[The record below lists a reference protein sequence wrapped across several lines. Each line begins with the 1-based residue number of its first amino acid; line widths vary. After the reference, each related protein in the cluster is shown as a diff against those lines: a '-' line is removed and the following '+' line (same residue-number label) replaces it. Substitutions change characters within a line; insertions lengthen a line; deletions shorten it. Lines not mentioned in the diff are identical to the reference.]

1 MSKEFMEE
9 YMKQF
14 VLLIGATGMAL
25 SFACAGRVMGAD
37 QKDWPQFRGPNQDG
51 ISNESL
57 WNPQA
62 LTNSGKVI
70 WKATVGAGYSSM
82 AISGDKL
89 FTMGNKDNKDIVSAL
104 NLKDGTILWQHSYAC
119 PSGGYPGP
127 RATPAS
133 DGKRVYTLSREGDLF
148 CLDANTGAVQ
158 WQKNLT
164 KDFQAAN
171 VQWGFSASPVIKDN
185 LLLLNACEYGICLN
199 RMTGEKVWASPAGTG
214 GYAAPVLY
222 QVGKTDCLA
231 IFGAKALYG
240 VELSTG
246 RKLWSSNWTTS
257 YDVNAADPIPLD
269 GKIFISSGYGKGAT
283 VLDISG
289 AEPRNIWTS
298 TVMRNHFSSCVLL
311 NGFLYG
317 IDGNAGN
324 GSLKCIDFATGTEKW
339 AHNLGFGSLTAAG
352 DKLIVLNEK
361 GDLSVVKAS
370 PTAFELVAA
379 AGKVLEKTCWTSP
392 VLCRGMIFCRND
404 KGDIVALNVSK

>member
-1 MSKEFMEE
+1 
-9 YMKQF
+9 MKQF
-14 VLLIGATGMAL
+14 ILLSGVAGITLCLVSTGQVLGA
-25 SFACAGRVMGAD
+25 S
-37 QKDWPQFRGPNQDG
+37 QSDWSQFRGPNQDG
-51 ISNESL
+51 ISTESH

-62 LTNSGKVI
+62 LTNGGQVL
-70 WKATVGAGYSSM
+70 WKANVGAGYSSV

-104 NLKDGTILWQHSYAC
+104 NIKDGAVLWQHSYAC

-127 RATPAS
+127 RATPAT
-133 DGKRVYTLSREGDLF
+133 DGKWVYTLSREGDLF
-148 CLDANTGAVQ
+148 CLNADTGAVQ

-171 VQWGFSASPVIKDN
+171 VQWGFSASPVIKSN
-185 LLLLNACEYGICLN
+185 MLLLNACEYGIGLN

-222 QVGKTDCLA
+222 QAGKTECLA
-231 IFGAKALYG
+231 MFGAKALYG
-240 VELSTG
+240 VELNTG
-246 RKLWSSNWTTS
+246 KKRWASSWTTS

-283 VLDISG
+283 VVDISG
-289 AEPRNIWTS
+289 AEPHNVWTS

-339 AHNLGFGSLTAAG
+339 ANNLGFGSLTAAG

-361 GDLSVVKAS
+361 GELAIVKAS
-370 PTAFELVAA
+370 PAAFELVAS
-379 AGKVLEKTCWTSP
+379 AGKILEKTCWTSP
-392 VLCRGMIFCRND
+392 VLFHGMIFCRND